1 MWSVEKIYRMAQ
13 SLIKEHGTRDP
24 FELAGA
30 LDVHVEYNYALKE
43 CKGLYLQVL
52 GNKFAYLNGNL
63 DEHIRRVVLAHEL
76 GHDLLH
82 QEIAQVGIQEFSLY
96 DMQNRVEYEANL
108 FAADFLLSD
117 KEVLSYAKEQY
128 DVPQIASM
136 LYTDMNLV
144 LVKMYS
150 MSQRGFHVR
159 QIE

>member
-1 MWSVEKIYRMAQ
+1 MWSVEQIHQTAQ
-13 SLIKEHGTRDP
+13 SLIKQHGTRDP
-24 FELAGA
+24 FELASA
-30 LDVHVEYNYALKE
+30 LNVHVEYNYNLKE

-52 GNKFAYLNGNL
+52 GNTFVYLNGNL
-63 DEHIRRVVLAHEL
+63 DEPIRRVVLAHEL

-82 QEIAQVGIQEFSLY
+82 REIAKVGIQEFSLY

-117 KEVLSYAKEQY
+117 KEVLTYAKEQY
-128 DVPQIASM
+128 DVPQIAGL

-150 MSQRGFHVR
+150 MAQRGYNVR
-159 QIE
+159 RI